1 MMSPAKI
8 CVRANDV
15 MRGVLHRRARGD
27 RARGALAA
35 FRTDRRGSVA
45 LIFGL
50 SATVLVGLVGG
61 GIDYARISMRR
72 SQLQAAVDAGVL
84 AGGNALKLAAS
95 STESVRGVTEQTI
108 RDAAKSPPERA
119 FGLRVEVPA
128 EKTSVFARAEE
139 TIRLGFGGLV
149 GLGTQTIA
157 AQARVNVVG
166 KMRLCMLTLD
176 PSATGA
182 FNLQKSAQVTANA
195 CSLYSNSTNATGM
208 VGGDSA
214 MARADTICSAGG
226 YLGLRANFA
235 PPPQTGCPVIED
247 PLKDRPAPPVGSCT
261 AIPASANKKGDTSK
275 NEVDKSVTLGPG
287 TYCGGLRITRKAVVT
302 LRPGIY
308 VMKDGP
314 LIVDLKGSVTGDG
327 VGFYFTGDRAGLVFS
342 KGSTVSLAA
351 PTSGVMAGLLM
362 SEDRTVNNPVDPAQ
376 ILRDLFKS
384 AFDNLIDLASDPT
397 LLEDPPPPPT
407 PEALGL
413 AKPMRVYRIISDNA
427 RTMLGT
433 IYLPSG
439 RLVIDANRPVADRSA
454 YTVVVAQQVN
464 LYEGP
469 NLYLNANYDQT
480 SVPVPKGVG
489 PISGKLMLSQ

>member
-1 MMSPAKI
+1 MAG
-8 CVRANDV
+8 
-15 MRGVLHRRARGD
+15 RGTARD
-27 RARGALAA
+27 RLAA
-35 FRTDRRGSVA
+35 FGADRRGSVA

-50 SATVLVGLVGG
+50 SATVLVGLIGG
-61 GIDYARISMRR
+61 GIDYARVSTRR

-95 STESVRGVTEQTI
+95 STDSVRGVTEQTI
-108 RDAAKSPPERA
+108 RDAAKTPADRA
-119 FGLRVEVPA
+119 LGLRVEVPP

-139 TIRLGFGGLV
+139 TMRLGFGALV
-149 GLGTQTIA
+149 GLGTQTIS

-176 PSATGA
+176 PSAMGA
-182 FNLQKSAQVTANA
+182 FNLQKNAQVTANA
-195 CSLYSNSTNATGM
+195 CSLYANSANIAGM
-208 VGGDSA
+208 VGGDNA

-247 PLKDRPAPPVGSCT
+247 PLKDRPAPAVGGCI

-275 NEVDKSVTLGPG
+275 NEVDQSVTLEPG
-287 TYCGGLRITRKAVVT
+287 TYCGGLRITKKATVT

-314 LIVDLKGSVTGDG
+314 LIVDQKASVAGDG
-327 VGFYFTGDRAGLVFS
+327 VAFYFTGDKGGLLFS

-362 SEDRTVNNPVDPAQ
+362 MEERSVNNPVDPVLA
-376 ILRDLFKS
+376 LLSAVGTTVGGVTDLVS
-384 AFDNLIDLASDPT
+384 GLTGDGEL
-397 LLEDPPPPPT
+397 PPT
-407 PEALGL
+407 PTPPPVGL
-413 AKPMRVYRIISDNA
+413 TKPMRIYRIISDNA

-433 IYLPSG
+433 IYLPAG
-439 RLVIDANRPVADRSA
+439 RVVIDADKPVADRSA

-489 PISGKLMLSQ
+489 PLSGKLMLSQ

>member
-15 MRGVLHRRARGD
+15 MRGVLHRRAWGD
-27 RARGALAA
+27 RARGVLAA

-61 GIDYARISMRR
+61 GIDYARVSMRR

-95 STESVRGVTEQTI
+95 STDSVRGVTEQTI
-108 RDAAKSPPERA
+108 RDAAKTPPDRA
-119 FGLRVEVPA
+119 FGLEIEVPA
-128 EKTSVFARAEE
+128 EKTSVFARAQE

-149 GLGTQTIA
+149 GFGTQTIA

-176 PSATGA
+176 PSAMGA

-195 CSLYSNSTNATGM
+195 CSLYSNSANVSGM

-226 YLGLRANFA
+226 YRGLRANFA

-247 PLKDRPAPPVGSCT
+247 PLKDRPAPRIGECIVLPST
-261 AIPASANKKGDTSK
+261 AKKPPKQKPNTPSNQIDQ
-275 NEVDKSVTLGPG
+275 SVTLEPG
-287 TYCGGLRITRKAVVT
+287 TYCGGLQITKNAVVT
-302 LRPGIY
+302 LRSGIY
-308 VMKDGP
+308 IMKDGP
-314 LIVDLKGSVTGDG
+314 LIVDKDATMMGTD
-327 VGFYFTGDRAGLVFS
+327 VGFYFTGNTSGLVFD
-342 KGSTVSLAA
+342 KKTTISLTA
-351 PTSGVMAGLLM
+351 PTSGTMAGLLM
-362 SEDRTVNNPVDPAQ
+362 MEERSVTDPLDPSEAVD
-376 ILRDLFKS
+376 
-384 AFDNLIDLASDPT
+384 IDYGDTIGPT
-397 LLEDPPPPPT
+397 PPP
-407 PEALGL
+407 LGQS
-413 AKPMRVYRIISDNA
+413 KPMRIYRIISDNA

-433 IYLPSG
+433 IYLPAG
-439 RLVIDANRPVADRSA
+439 RVVIDAKRPVADQSA

-489 PISGKLMLSQ
+489 PISGKLLLSQ